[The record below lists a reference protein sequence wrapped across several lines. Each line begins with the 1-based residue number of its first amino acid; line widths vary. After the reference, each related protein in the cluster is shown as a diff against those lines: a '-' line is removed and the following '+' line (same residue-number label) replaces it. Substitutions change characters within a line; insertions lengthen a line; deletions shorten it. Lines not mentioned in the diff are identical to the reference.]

1 MEAMIMSTTRS
12 VATLYQAVGKRPR
25 PCGSIAAVLVAL
37 VLGMAAPS
45 AQKPAPAAPDAS
57 MVPAQ
62 TVWPLPPEE
71 PRIRY
76 VSVLR
81 GREDVGAAKNTTAT
95 SLKSVLLG
103 KERMEA
109 ERPAPGRFGKPF
121 GIAIDGYGR
130 VIVADPAMGGVAV
143 IDVQRRTYVTIGETS
158 KQALFRS
165 PFAVAV
171 DEANNIYVGDT
182 GLARVLV
189 FGPDLGYRTAIG
201 AKGELESPTGLAI
214 DDARHRLYVVDAR
227 RHSMAVFDLA
237 SGRLLETV
245 GGRGSGPRQFN
256 FPTAVAVSP
265 DGHVYITDTMNYRV
279 QVLDPQ
285 LRFLRAFGSLG
296 VKPGQF
302 RRPKGVAVDADDIVY
317 VTDADFNN
325 VQLFTPDGQ
334 PLMFVGEFGDRP
346 GQMLL
351 PAGVA
356 VDRARHRV
364 YVAEQMNKRV
374 QVFERVVAQPR

>member
-1 MEAMIMSTTRS
+1 MSMISIRNVGMPRHSPGLAII
-12 VATLYQAVGKRPR
+12 VAFVMG
-25 PCGSIAAVLVAL
+25 V
-37 VLGMAAPS
+37 AAPS
-45 AQKPAPAAPDAS
+45 AQKPAPAAPNVSA
-57 MVPAQ
+57 VPSQ

-76 VSVLR
+76 LSVLR
-81 GREDVGAAKNTTAT
+81 GREDVGGTKGTTAT
-95 SLKSVLLG
+95 SLKNVLLG
-103 KERMEA
+103 KARMDA

-121 GIAIDGYGR
+121 GIATDGYGR
-130 VIVADPAMGGVAV
+130 VIVADPAMAGVAV
-143 IDVQRRTYVTIGETS
+143 IDVQRRMYTTIGETS

-165 PFAVAV
+165 PFSVAV

-189 FGPDLGYRTAIG
+189 FGPDLGYRTTIG
-201 AKGELESPTGLAI
+201 AKGEMESPTGLAI

-227 RHSMAVFDLA
+227 RHSMTVFDLA

-245 GGRGSGPRQFN
+245 GGRGAGPRQFN
-256 FPTAVAVSP
+256 FPTACAVGP
-265 DGHVYITDTMNYRV
+265 DGQIYITDTMNYRV

-285 LRFLRAFGSLG
+285 LRFVRAFGSLG

-302 RRPKGVAVDADDIVY
+302 RRPKGVAVDADNVVY

-325 VQLFTPDGQ
+325 VQLFTTEGQ

-346 GQMLL
+346 GQMIL

-356 VDRARHRV
+356 VDRVRHRV
-364 YVAEQMNKRV
+364 YVAEQMNQRV